1 MKLVRGFSRLT
12 LVLATC
18 LSGGHVIA
26 EEEPIAPS
34 TLQELRSAIAEVVE
48 EQLVPAVSI
57 AMVDESGPV
66 WVGAIGKANLEKG
79 IDADENTLF
88 RIGSTSK
95 MFVALSIL
103 KLVEEGRLSLD
114 DRLADLAP
122 DVEFENR
129 WEDTDP
135 VRVVH
140 LLEHTTGWDDI
151 HLREY
156 AHSDPTPA
164 TLKEGLDYHP
174 HSRTSRWK
182 PGSRM
187 SYCNSGPP
195 VAAYIVEKI
204 TGQDF
209 EAYVSANFFDPMGM
223 ETATYRLN
231 GDMETR
237 GATLYANGNQP
248 QPYWH
253 IIMRPSGSINASA
266 ADMAKFVSFYVNR
279 GHVNGRQL
287 ISPASLRRM
296 ETPVST
302 SAARAGQ
309 QSGYGLN
316 NYSSSHE
323 QWVYREH
330 GGGVNGGLTELAYL
344 PGAGLGHAI
353 MINSDNGS
361 AFIEISRLVRDYE
374 TRSLKKKEISGKF
387 QVSAD
392 ARAIEGL
399 YYPINPRQQVGYF
412 LERVMAVQK
421 LWFEG
426 DRLARKDLLGD
437 DVRYYLPVSDTLFQS
452 AETGWISLTRTTD
465 PLAGKVVHANNR
477 VLKPVSPLVVY
488 SQLGILLL
496 WGLFIA
502 TSLIFFPVWLVRRMR
517 GKIPPGPAIRIRL
530 WPLLASVSVVAIV
543 GLFMLGMN
551 DVFVRLGSPTAFS
564 IGIMVASL
572 AYAVFVVM
580 GIHTAYWHRN
590 TAMNRGTWWH
600 SSLASLVHVIVL
612 FYLLYYGV
620 IGLRT
625 WA

>member
-1 MKLVRGFSRLT
+1 MKLVNGFSRLT

-18 LSGGHVIA
+18 LAGGHVSA
-26 EEEPIAPS
+26 EEEQIAPS
-34 TLQELRSAIAEVVE
+34 TLPELKAAVAAVIE
-48 EQLVPAVSI
+48 EQQVPAVSI
-57 AMVDESGPV
+57 AMVDASGPV
-66 WVGAIGKANLEKG
+66 WVGAIGKANLETG
-79 IDADENTLF
+79 VDADENTLF

-209 EAYVSANFFDPMGM
+209 EAYVSANFFDPLGM

-296 ETPVST
+296 ETVEST
-302 SAARAGQ
+302 NAARAGQ
-309 QSGYGLN
+309 QTGYGLH
-316 NYSSSHE
+316 NYSSRHE

-344 PGAGLGHAI
+344 PEAGLGHAI

-361 AFIEISRLVRDYE
+361 AFLEISRLVRDYE

-551 DVFVRLGSPTAFS
+551 DVFVRLGAPTFFS
-564 IGIMVASL
+564 IGIMLASL
-572 AYAVFVVM
+572 AYAAFAVL

-600 SSLASLVHVIVL
+600 SSLASLVNVIVL

>member
-1 MKLVRGFSRLT
+1 MKLLRGFSRLT

-18 LSGGHVIA
+18 LAVGHVIA

-34 TLQELRSAIAEVVE
+34 TLQELRAAIAEVVE
-48 EQLVPAVSI
+48 EQQVPAVSI

-95 MFVALSIL
+95 MFVALSVL
-103 KLVEEGRLSLD
+103 KLIEEGRLSLD

-156 AHSDPTPA
+156 AHNDPTPA

-209 EAYVSANFFDPMGM
+209 EAYANANFFEPMGM

-231 GDMETR
+231 GNMESR

-279 GHVNGRQL
+279 GRVNGRQL

-316 NYSSSHE
+316 NYSSSHK

-344 PGAGLGHAI
+344 PEAGLGHAI

-361 AFIEISRLVRDYE
+361 AFLEISRLIRDYE
-374 TRSLKKKEISGKF
+374 TRPQKKKEISGKF
-387 QVSAD
+387 KVSPD

-421 LWFEG
+421 LWIEG
-426 DRLARKDLLGD
+426 DRLARKDLLD
-437 DVRYYLPVSDTLFQS
+437 EDITYYFPVSNERYKST
-452 AETGWISLTRTTD
+452 ETGLISLTKTTD
-465 PLAGKVVHANNR
+465 PLVGTVVHANNR

-488 SQLGILLL
+488 SQLGILIL

-590 TAMNRGTWWH
+590 TAMNRGAWWH

-612 FYLLYYGV
+612 FYLLYHGV